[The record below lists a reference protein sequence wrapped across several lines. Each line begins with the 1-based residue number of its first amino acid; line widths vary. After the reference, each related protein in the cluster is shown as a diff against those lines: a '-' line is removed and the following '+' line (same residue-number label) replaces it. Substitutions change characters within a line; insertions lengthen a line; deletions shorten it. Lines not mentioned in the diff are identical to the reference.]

1 MRHAMPA
8 LIFALV
14 FVSSPVSP
22 SVSPWA
28 PALFSPAMAQVS
40 QEEATDKEKKLF
52 DPEKM
57 LKEAT
62 RELLRTLELFFSAIP
77 QYAPPEVLENGDII
91 IRRIQPKPEKRR
103 PAPGLEEGMEK
114 TRI

>member
-14 FVSSPVSP
+14 LVSP

-28 PALFSPAMAQVS
+28 PAPFSPALFSPALAQDADE
-40 QEEATDKEKKLF
+40 QKKLF

-62 RELLRTLELFFSAIP
+62 RELLRTLELFLGAIP
-77 QYAPPEVLENGDII
+77 QYAPPEILENGDII

-103 PAPGLEEGMEK
+103 PAPGMDDGVEQ
-114 TRI
+114 TRT